1 MKSIDRSRIM
11 AFDVNDKSHRKQCHR
26 ILQHAACNNN
36 DTRWS
41 NNVGHYDGF
50 DVGLPHHVCGQ
61 WLSACWLAWLG
72 WTHRNDADAQHKHAN
87 DAFHFKFKHDGFFF
101 FCFIRLSVLFHWPLE
116 WPLSN
121 TVYNTIASCTLA
133 LLCAASFN
141 VCILCVFSK
150 WPSPN
155 RRDSKRGQ
163 SFMRMQ
169 CISAVYIEYATA
181 ILPIISI

>member
-101 FCFIRLSVLFHWPLE
+101 FLFH
-116 WPLSN
+116 
-121 TVYNTIASCTLA
+121 
-133 LLCAASFN
+133 SFI
-141 VCILCVFSK
+141 C
-150 WPSPN
+150 
-155 RRDSKRGQ
+155 
-163 SFMRMQ
+163 
-169 CISAVYIEYATA
+169 
-181 ILPIISI
+181 IISLATRVAFVKYCVQHNCVLHTCIAVCCKLQCVYFVCVQ

>member
-101 FCFIRLSVLFHWPLE
+101 FVSFVYLYYFIGHSSGLCQILCTTQLRLAHLHCCVLQASMCVFCVCSV
-116 WPLSN
+116 N
-121 TVYNTIASCTLA
+121 GQVQIGATVKEDNH
-133 LLCAASFN
+133 LCACNAFQRF
-141 VCILCVFSK
+141 ILSM
-150 WPSPN
+150 PPP
-155 RRDSKRGQ
+155 
-163 SFMRMQ
+163 
-169 CISAVYIEYATA
+169 YY
-181 ILPIISI
+181 L